1 MTRITTTSLSILI
14 VLTSA
19 ILHLRQ
25 ASCFDNTKLGGLIED
40 IVAEVDEIAARYQA
54 PPSVRPPP
62 KVGGVYYPIG
72 YGADPTGHNDSSD
85 AIQKALNDAFSQ
97 RGEEKRYLMSPMKDL
112 GGAVIDLQGGSY
124 LISKPITFPPTAG
137 NIMMKEGSLRASQDF
152 PPNRYL
158 VELMSPESEILIY
171 KTESVHRLHG
181 RRIYYEDVTFRDILF
196 DSARRGGGL
205 LVVNSL
211 RTRIIN
217 SYFLNFTTQ
226 GILVQGGHETYISSC
241 FLGQKSTVGDDEH
254 EADFFGTAIDL
265 ASNDNSVTDTVLFS
279 SQTGLLLRGQANMV
293 SGLHVYNKG
302 VKYRGTGIYVKESAA
317 FNRIDNSYMDYTSIV
332 IEDPYFIHLTNS
344 MFLGD
349 GNVVLKS
356 VYGRMAGLTVRD
368 NFFHGFKRAIVE
380 VEGEFKV
387 VDQVVVDG
395 NQANKAMPVRSTV
408 GRLTVAG
415 NGTKW
420 VADFNDQLV
429 FPDKIDHFHYS
440 FYVKGRGRGGRLPVH
455 AATNVSGNV
464 VVVESDEAVDAV
476 LSVVVDQFKKVRE
489 ATY

>member
-1 MTRITTTSLSILI
+1 
-14 VLTSA
+14 
-19 ILHLRQ
+19 
-25 ASCFDNTKLGGLIED
+25 
-40 IVAEVDEIAARYQA
+40 
-54 PPSVRPPP
+54 
-62 KVGGVYYPIG
+62 
-72 YGADPTGHNDSSD
+72 
-85 AIQKALNDAFSQ
+85 
-97 RGEEKRYLMSPMKDL
+97 
-112 GGAVIDLQGGSY
+112 
-124 LISKPITFPPTAG
+124 
-137 NIMMKEGSLRASQDF
+137 
-152 PPNRYL
+152 
-158 VELMSPESEILIY
+158 MSPESEILIY

-181 RRIYYEDVTFRDILF
+181 RWIYYEDVTFRDILF

-205 LVVNSL
+205 LIVNSL

-226 GILVQGGHETYISSC
+226 GILVQGGHETYIASC

-332 IEDPYFIHLTNS
+332 MEDPYFVHLTNS

-368 NFFHGFKRAIVE
+368 NFFHG
-380 VEGEFKV
+380 
-387 VDQVVVDG
+387 
-395 NQANKAMPVRSTV
+395 
-408 GRLTVAG
+408 
-415 NGTKW
+415 
-420 VADFNDQLV
+420 
-429 FPDKIDHFHYS
+429 IDHFQYS

-476 LSVVVDQFKKVRE
+476 VSVVVDQFKKVRE